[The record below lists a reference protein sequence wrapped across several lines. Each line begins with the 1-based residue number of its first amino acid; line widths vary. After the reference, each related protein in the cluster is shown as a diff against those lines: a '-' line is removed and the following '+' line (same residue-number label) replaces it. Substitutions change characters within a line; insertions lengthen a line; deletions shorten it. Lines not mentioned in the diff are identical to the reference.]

1 MIRLLVAGV
10 VLTVVLVRTAPS
22 AAEDKEAANVTVKAV
37 LPKDPLPRGAVN
49 SGTAPIKLRFENK
62 GKKEV
67 VLYPLFTLDVQDDK
81 GKPVPP
87 GLALGSGPPD
97 PNLLA
102 NLDKSFLVIP
112 AGSAKEI
119 PVSLK
124 HAYNGALIRG
134 WRLPAAGKYRL
145 VFHYTFNR
153 KDFRRT
159 YLRPP
164 FLRDD
169 EARKHA
175 ERPERAWDRALDMQ
189 RKIEADLTVKD

>member
-10 VLTVVLVRTAPS
+10 VLTVVLVRAESS

-37 LPKDPLPRGAVN
+37 LPNDPLPRGAVN
-49 SGTAPIKLRFENK
+49 SGTASIKLRFENK

-67 VLYPLFTLDVQDDK
+67 VLYPFVTLDVQDDRA
-81 GKPVPP
+81 KPLPP
-87 GLALGSGPPD
+87 VLALGSGPPD
-97 PNLLA
+97 ANLLA
-102 NLDKSFLVIP
+102 KLDKAFLVVP
-112 AGSAKEI
+112 AGGAKEI

-153 KDFRRT
+153 KDFRQA

-164 FLRDD
+164 FGR
-169 EARKHA
+169 
-175 ERPERAWDRALDMQ
+175 
-189 RKIEADLTVKD
+189 